1 MRLYCYSVLLL
12 VFFLASSCSILD
24 KTNSSEENISSNTS
38 LEILEKSENCPDYFI
53 PKNTSIL
60 RNKKNEQILKL
71 YSVKL
76 ECKKEANKNSNLVK
90 KSYYYADYLLPS
102 AYKKNLYQNSY
113 GSRVYTALVDEEKY
127 DIKFKILSKIK
138 SATTVKTKNKVFF
151 KNTNTFKMN
160 SYEDDNKLIFYYG
173 FQS

>member
-1 MRLYCYSVLLL
+1 MRLYCYPVLLL

-38 LEILEKSENCPDYFI
+38 LEILEKSKNCPDYFI

-76 ECKKEANKNSNLVK
+76 ECKKEENKNSNLVK
-90 KSYYYADYLLPS
+90 KVIITQTIYYQVLL
-102 AYKKNLYQNSY
+102 KNLYQNSY

>member
-38 LEILEKSENCPDYFI
+38 LEILEKSKNCPDYFI

-90 KSYYYADYLLPS
+90 KVIITQTIYYQVLL
-102 AYKKNLYQNSY
+102 KNLYQNSY

-138 SATTVKTKNKVFF
+138 SATTVKTKNKIFF

>member
-1 MRLYCYSVLLL
+1 MRLCRYSVLLL
-12 VFFLASSCSILD
+12 VLFLVSSCSILD
-24 KTNSSEENISSNTS
+24 KTNSSEKKVSSNTS

-53 PKNTSIL
+53 PKTTSIL

-71 YSVKL
+71 YSVRL
-76 ECKKEANKNSNLVK
+76 ECKKEVNKNSNLVK
-90 KSYYYADYLLPS
+90 KVIITQTIYYQVLI
-102 AYKKNLYQNSY
+102 KNLYQNSY

>member
-1 MRLYCYSVLLL
+1 MRLYCYPVLLL

-24 KTNSSEENISSNTS
+24 KTNSSEEKVSSNTS

-76 ECKKEANKNSNLVK
+76 ECKKDTNKNSNLVK
-90 KSYYYADYLLPS
+90 KVIITQTIYYQVLI
-102 AYKKNLYQNSY
+102 KNLYQNSY

>member
-24 KTNSSEENISSNTS
+24 KTNSSEEKVSGNTS

-90 KSYYYADYLLPS
+90 KVIITQTIYYQVLI
-102 AYKKNLYQNSY
+102 KNLYQNSY

-151 KNTNTFKMN
+151 KNTNIFKMN

>member
-1 MRLYCYSVLLL
+1 MRLYFYSVLLL
-12 VFFLASSCSILD
+12 IFFLASSCSILD
-24 KTNSSEENISSNTS
+24 KTNSSEEKVSSNTS

-90 KSYYYADYLLPS
+90 KVIITQTIYYQVLI
-102 AYKKNLYQNSY
+102 KNLYQNSY

-160 SYEDDNKLIFYYG
+160 SYEDDNKLIFYHG

>member
-12 VFFLASSCSILD
+12 VFFLTSSCSILD
-24 KTNSSEENISSNTS
+24 KTNSSEEKVSGNTS

-90 KSYYYADYLLPS
+90 KVIITQTIYYQVLI
-102 AYKKNLYQNSY
+102 KNLYH
-113 GSRVYTALVDEEKY
+113 
-127 DIKFKILSKIK
+127 
-138 SATTVKTKNKVFF
+138 
-151 KNTNTFKMN
+151 
-160 SYEDDNKLIFYYG
+160 
-173 FQS
+173 

>member
-12 VFFLASSCSILD
+12 VFFLASSCSILN
-24 KTNSSEENISSNTS
+24 KTNSSEEKVSSNTS
-38 LEILEKSENCPDYFI
+38 LEVLEKSENCPDYFI

-90 KSYYYADYLLPS
+90 KVIITQTIYYQVLI
-102 AYKKNLYQNSY
+102 KNLYQNSY

>member
-1 MRLYCYSVLLL
+1 MRLYCCSVLLL

-24 KTNSSEENISSNTS
+24 KTNSSEVKVSGNTP

-90 KSYYYADYLLPS
+90 KVIITQTIYYQVLI
-102 AYKKNLYQNSY
+102 KNLYQNSY

>member
-24 KTNSSEENISSNTS
+24 KTNSSEEKVSSNTS

-76 ECKKEANKNSNLVK
+76 ECKKDTNKNSNLVK
-90 KSYYYADYLLPS
+90 KVIITQTIYYQVLI
-102 AYKKNLYQNSY
+102 KNLYQNSY

>member
-12 VFFLASSCSILD
+12 VFFLTSSCSILD
-24 KTNSSEENISSNTS
+24 KTNSSEEKVSGNTS

-76 ECKKEANKNSNLVK
+76 ECKKEENKNSNLVK
-90 KSYYYADYLLPS
+90 KVIITQTIYYQVLI
-102 AYKKNLYQNSY
+102 KNLYQNSY

-138 SATTVKTKNKVFF
+138 SSTTVKTKNKVFF

>member
-24 KTNSSEENISSNTS
+24 KTNSSEEKVSGNTS

-90 KSYYYADYLLPS
+90 KVIITQTIYYQVLL
-102 AYKKNLYQNSY
+102 KNLYQNSY

>member
-24 KTNSSEENISSNTS
+24 KTNSSEEKVSSNTS

-90 KSYYYADYLLPS
+90 KVIITQTIYYQVLI
-102 AYKKNLYQNSY
+102 KNLYQNSY

>member
-24 KTNSSEENISSNTS
+24 KTNSSEEKVSGNTS
-38 LEILEKSENCPDYFI
+38 LEILEKSQNCPDYFI

-90 KSYYYADYLLPS
+90 KVIIKQTIYYQVLI
-102 AYKKNLYQNSY
+102 KNLYQNSY

>member
-1 MRLYCYSVLLL
+1 MRLYCYPVLLL

-38 LEILEKSENCPDYFI
+38 LEILEKSKNCPDYFI

-76 ECKKEANKNSNLVK
+76 ECKKEENKNSNLVK
-90 KSYYYADYLLPS
+90 KVIITQTIYYQVLI
-102 AYKKNLYQNSY
+102 KNLYQNSY

>member
-24 KTNSSEENISSNTS
+24 KTNSSEEKVSSNTS

-90 KSYYYADYLLPS
+90 KVIITQTIYYQVLI
-102 AYKKNLYQNSY
+102 KNLYQNSY

-138 SATTVKTKNKVFF
+138 SATTVKTKNKIFF

>member
-24 KTNSSEENISSNTS
+24 KTNSSEEKVSGNTS

-90 KSYYYADYLLPS
+90 KVIITQTIYYQVLI
-102 AYKKNLYQNSY
+102 KNLYQNSY

>member
-1 MRLYCYSVLLL
+1 MKLYCYSVLLL

-24 KTNSSEENISSNTS
+24 KTNSSEEKVSGNTS

-90 KSYYYADYLLPS
+90 KVIITQTIYYQVLI
-102 AYKKNLYQNSY
+102 KNLYQNSY

-151 KNTNTFKMN
+151 KNTNIFKMN

>member
-1 MRLYCYSVLLL
+1 M
-12 VFFLASSCSILD
+12 VFFLTSSCSILD
-24 KTNSSEENISSNTS
+24 KTNSSEEKVSGNTS
-38 LEILEKSENCPDYFI
+38 LEILEKSENCPNYFI

-90 KSYYYADYLLPS
+90 KVIITQTIYYQVLI
-102 AYKKNLYQNSY
+102 KNLYQNSY

-138 SATTVKTKNKVFF
+138 SSTTVKTKNKVFF

>member
-12 VFFLASSCSILD
+12 VFFLTSSCSILD
-24 KTNSSEENISSNTS
+24 KTNSSEEKVSGNTS

-76 ECKKEANKNSNLVK
+76 ECKKEENKNSNLVK
-90 KSYYYADYLLPS
+90 KVIITQTIYYQVLI
-102 AYKKNLYQNSY
+102 KNLYQNSY

-138 SATTVKTKNKVFF
+138 SSTTVKTKNKVFF

-160 SYEDDNKLIFYYG
+160 SYEDNNKLIFYYG